1 MCIAGRRNTFKG
13 SHWANKSNLLEKWKP
28 QKVKEENCCYAT
40 NWKVVGSTRGL
51 AHVNG
56 KFDSKNFHGI
66 SFEVPYAAHRR
77 TTSSVGQSNS
87 LTSADQKQLLKLE
100 CVGLG
105 ARSTYTHIHIDVWSY
120 IYVQYI
126 RPVRFPL
133 TDWSLSWKFYASM
146 PEKPSQDAIF
156 ASENLTVWSVA
167 FS

>member
-105 ARSTYTHIHIDVWSY
+105 ARSTFTHIHIDAWSY

-126 RPVRFPL
+126 NFNTYKYSFAYTYVCMFL
-133 TDWSLSWKFYASM
+133 HIYCSNDNLLGA
-146 PEKPSQDAIF
+146 AI
-156 ASENLTVWSVA
+156 WRQW
-167 FS
+167 